1 MSNLYQLGAPLK
13 QLRLSGML
21 DTLEARCRQAA
32 DGEWSHLEFLERLL
46 QDEVERRAQK
56 QLALR
61 LRRANLPSGKTLD
74 TFDFKANPSLNRQQV
89 LQLASGD
96 FVRQH
101 RNVLLCGKS
110 GTGKT
115 HLAAALAHE
124 ACRQSFSVLFITTQK
139 MLQHLAA
146 GRAEGTL
153 NRRLVLYLRPELL
166 ILDDF
171 GLKPLTG
178 SGAEDLYD
186 VIAERYEQGSL
197 LLTSNRAPAEWLDWF
212 ANPLLASAGL
222 DRLLHHAE
230 TLVLTGSS
238 FRAQGRHLLDLP
250 TPSSG

>member
-1 MSNLYQLGAPLK
+1 M
-13 QLRLSGML
+13 
-21 DTLEARCRQAA
+21 
-32 DGEWSHLEFLERLL
+32 
-46 QDEVERRAQK
+46 ERRAQK

-89 LQLASGD
+89 LQLASCD

-101 RNVLLCGKS
+101 HNILLCGKS

-115 HLAAALAHE
+115 HLASALAHE
-124 ACRQSFSVLFITTQK
+124 ACRQGFSVLFITTQK
-139 MLQHLAA
+139 MLQHLAG

-153 NRRLVLYLRPELL
+153 NRRLALYLRPELL

-178 SGAEDLYD
+178 SGAEDMYD

-212 ANPLLASAGL
+212 ECVARQRWVGPAA
-222 DRLLHHAE
+222 
-230 TLVLTGSS
+230 
-238 FRAQGRHLLDLP
+238 
-250 TPSSG
+250 TPC